1 MDPLIRKLKSTTFF
15 GRRFTRR
22 QIADI
27 QLTVATFPALSRKEL
42 AQTLCEH
49 LNWRTPSG
57 SNRVAAALGLL
68 EQLEQAGILQLPPKR
83 VASMRSGPRKP
94 PTLTRRSDPQPR
106 IETGLRDLLP
116 LRLLCVEQGEDVA
129 LFNEYLE
136 RHHYLGYRQPRG
148 PHLRYFLLDRQGRR
162 LGCLLFSH
170 ATHSLACRDEWIGWP
185 ADQYRKHLDLVVSQP
200 RFLVFPWVRVQCLA
214 SKALSLA
221 LRQLPQDWQ
230 QRYRAK
236 PVLVETFVDAQRY
249 RGTCYRAANWRC
261 IGQTRGRADAGRTRK
276 DVYVYPLT
284 RDFRSVLLHGPRRQ
298 ARPPAPA
305 LAPEVPDADFIALWQ
320 GLIGALSALA
330 AAHDRQWQQR
340 SRVLNTLLVMLF
352 VFRLVFA
359 PRRQGYTTTL
369 AQLWAQCRALE
380 VPLPQPQPV
389 SDAAMCKARP
399 RIHEQVFKQ
408 FHAAILGRADLSA
421 SLWHGHRVFAVDG
434 SQLNLPRPLAAA
446 GYRTP
451 GPQAHYPQGLLSC
464 LLRLQARIPV
474 DFDLFPHGN
483 ERAAAL
489 LHLDAL
495 SAPDVVVYD
504 RGYYSFEL
512 LWAHRQRGLQA
523 VFRLQRSLGPA
534 IDAFLDSE
542 RSEECLAILP
552 GRETLRELSRKYPGR
567 RWYPLRLRLVKYTHA
582 STTYVLGTTL
592 LDRRRYRSGDLADLY
607 HARWGLE
614 EMYKISKQFLE
625 VEQFHGQSERLV
637 KQELYAHFNLIAMG
651 RLFTNRDASL
661 HPAASPAA
669 GKPVPQA
676 NFKHSLAALGQHLEG
691 LLMRHSAYV
700 QETLERICAWVGT
713 GRRKPRPNRS
723 YPRRSLQPA
732 PKWSRHRTRKAKKTP
747 APSAEPQPV
756 PAS

>member
-1 MDPLIRKLKSTTFF
+1 MDPRIKQLQSTTFF

-22 QIADI
+22 QIAAI
-27 QLTVATFPALSRKEL
+27 QRTVATFPALSRKEL

-49 LNWRTPSG
+49 LDWRTPSG

-68 EQLEQAGILQLPPKR
+68 EALAEAGILQLPPKR
-83 VASMRSGPRKP
+83 VESMRPGPRKP
-94 PTLTRRSDPQPR
+94 PPLTSRSEPQPP
-106 IETGLRDLLP
+106 IETGLGDLLP
-116 LRLLCVEQGEDVA
+116 LRLQCLEQPADVQ
-129 LFNEYLE
+129 LFNECIE

-162 LGCLLFSH
+162 LGCMLFNQ

-185 ADQYRKHLDLVVSQP
+185 PEQYKAHLDLVVSQP
-200 RFLVFPWVRVQCLA
+200 RFLLFPWVRVKCLA
-214 SKALSLA
+214 SKALALA

-230 QRYRAK
+230 QRYRRT
-236 PVLVETFVDAQRY
+236 PVLVETFVDAQRF
-249 RGTCYRAANWRC
+249 RGTCYRAANWQR

-276 DVYVYPLT
+276 DVYVYPLA
-284 RDFRSVLLHGPRRQ
+284 RDFRAILRHGPRRR
-298 ARPPAPA
+298 ARQPSPA
-305 LAPEVPDADFIALWQ
+305 LAAAGPDADFIALWQ
-320 GLIGALSALA
+320 GLIGELSALA

-369 AQLWAQCRALE
+369 AQLWAQCRALQ
-380 VPLPQPQPV
+380 VPLPQPRPV

-408 FHAAILGRADLSA
+408 FHAAILARADLSA
-421 SLWHGHRVFAVDG
+421 TRWRGHRVFAVDG
-434 SQLNLPRPLAAA
+434 SKLTLPRPLAAA

-451 GPQAHYPQGLLSC
+451 GPHAHYPQGLLSC

-474 DFDLFPHGN
+474 DFDLFPHAN
-483 ERAAAL
+483 ERTAAL
-489 LHLDAL
+489 LHLDVL
-495 SAPDVVVYD
+495 SAPDLVVYD

-512 LWAHRQRGLQA
+512 LWAHQQRGLQA
-523 VFRLQRSLGPA
+523 VFRLPRSICPA
-534 IDAFLDSE
+534 IDAFIDSARTEE
-542 RSEECLAILP
+542 RLAILP
-552 GRETLRELSRKYPGR
+552 GRDTLRELSRKHPGTQWR
-567 RWYPLRLRLVKYTHA
+567 PLRLRLVKYTHA

-592 LDRRRYRSGDLADLY
+592 LDRRRYPIGDLADLY

-625 VEQFHGQSERLV
+625 VQQFHGQSERLV
-637 KQELYAHFNLIAMG
+637 KQELYAHCNLIAMG
-651 RLFTNRDASL
+651 RLFTNRDARL
-661 HPAASPAA
+661 CEAAGPAA
-669 GKPVPQA
+669 GQPVPQA

-691 LLMRHSAYV
+691 LLMRHTAYV
-700 QETLERICAWVGT
+700 HETLECICAWVGT

-732 PKWSRHRTRKAKKTP
+732 PKWSRRKTRKAQKTAATSAAPNP
-747 APSAEPQPV
+747 APAT
-756 PAS
+756 